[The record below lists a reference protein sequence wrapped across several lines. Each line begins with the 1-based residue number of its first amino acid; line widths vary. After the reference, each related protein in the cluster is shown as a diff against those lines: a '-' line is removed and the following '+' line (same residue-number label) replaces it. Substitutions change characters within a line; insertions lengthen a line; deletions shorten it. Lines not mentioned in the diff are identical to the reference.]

1 MKKQILLV
9 LTAASVSVLYA
20 QQIQVNPNFQQLEY
34 AEKMS
39 DVELDSSTLP
49 LIYINTGGEDILDE
63 PRITADMGVIWNGE
77 GAYNHID
84 DEFNNYDGKI
94 SIEIRGSSSQSF
106 PKKGYSLELQ
116 DAAGL
121 EINSPLL
128 GMHSDDD
135 WILYGPYTDKT
146 FLRDALAYHLGAEQ
160 GYYSPDF
167 RYCEVILN
175 DEYQGLYLLMEKIKV
190 HDERVNIDEMT
201 ISDNSG
207 IDVTG
212 GYLIKIDRNDYTS
225 PVTDFFYSEYPGNG
239 WPYDVMYVYVD
250 PKPELI
256 TDDQQEYI
264 ESFINDFEDVMNSDE
279 KYDLENGY
287 HKYIDINSFVDYFI
301 INEMSKNVD
310 AYRLSTYLYKNN
322 DALGGKLYA
331 GPLWDFNLAWG
342 NADYCYA
349 WGVSQFFTDCGTG
362 PQWWIDLFEDP
373 NFENRLSC
381 RWAELRAGAFNTDS
395 IHNWIDAQVALMGD
409 AIDRNYETW
418 DILGEYVWPNYY
430 IGETYEDEISHLKS
444 WITSRLNWMDDNM
457 PGDPAVCDIAGG
469 YNVAITEVNYNS
481 DNFNDSNAWIELHNY
496 GGTSVDISNWKL
508 KDETPFNSYTIPAG
522 TILSPDEY
530 LVIVQSI
537 DTFLMVHNDVT
548 NYIGEFNYGFDN
560 TSGSVKL
567 EDHLGAT
574 VKLINYVD
582 SIPWPKGA
590 DGLGPALQ
598 ILDETGNEND
608 PANWIASCVLGTPGY
623 DYSPCDYDILVSELN
638 YNSLLAY
645 NTGDW
650 VEILNRGSTSTNIS
664 GWILRDA
671 NIGNIYVIPAGNIL
685 DPGERL
691 VITDSLESFTVKFPS
706 VTNVIGEPTFHF
718 SNGGDGVRLYTPTGL
733 IKYSVRYNDNAPW
746 PVDAD
751 GAGFTLELIDEPGN
765 PNIVTSWTAGCLY
778 GSPGNPFVVPCPT
791 AVEEIYPAYFTLA
804 PNPFSEQLVITIDSE
819 IKTEQ
824 IYITN
829 ALGQKIVHLNP
840 VGNIITWNGNDD
852 NGNAVT
858 NGIYMVSVVDENGNI
873 SSARVIKNN

>member
-1 MKKQILLV
+1 MKINLLLLTTGMSMSVAFGQQLQID
-9 LTAASVSVLYA
+9 
-20 QQIQVNPNFQQLEY
+20 PNFQAISY
-34 AEKMS
+34 TEKVS
-39 DVELDSSTLP
+39 GVVLDSSSLP
-49 LIYINTGGEDILDE
+49 LVYINTGGEEIFDE
-63 PRITADMGVIWNGE
+63 PRIIADMGIIWNGT
-77 GAYNHID
+77 GMYNYPD
-84 DEFNNYDGKI
+84 DVFNNYNGKI

-106 PKKGYSLELQ
+106 PKKGYSFELQ
-116 DAAGL
+116 DEAGM
-121 EINSPLL
+121 EVNSPLL
-128 GMHSDDD
+128 GMDADDD

-146 FLRDALAYHLGAEQ
+146 LLRDALAFHLGAKQ

-175 DEYQGLYLLMEKIKV
+175 DAYQGIYLLLEKIKV
-190 HDERVNIDEMT
+190 HSERVNIDEMT
-201 ISDNSG
+201 TEDNSG

-212 GYLIKIDRNDYTS
+212 GYLIKVDRNDYTS

-256 TDDQQEYI
+256 TDDQQNYI
-264 ESFINDFEDVMNSDE
+264 ETFINDFEDVMNSDA
-279 KYDLENGY
+279 KYDLEDGY

-322 DALGGKLYA
+322 DELGGKLFA

-342 NADYCYA
+342 NADYCNA
-349 WGVSQFFTDCGTG
+349 WGISQFFTECGTG
-362 PQWWIDLFEDP
+362 PAWWIDLFEDP
-373 NFENRLSC
+373 NFQNRLNC
-381 RWAELRAGAFNTDS
+381 RWDELRTGFFNSDS
-395 IHNWIDAQVALMGD
+395 IADWIDAQVILMGD
-409 AIDRNYETW
+409 AVDRNYETW

-430 IGETYEDEISHLKS
+430 IGETFEDEITHLKL
-444 WITSRLNWMDDNM
+444 WINSRLNWMDDNM

-469 YNVAITEVNYNS
+469 YTVAITEINYNS
-481 DNFNDSNAWIELHNY
+481 DNYNDSNAWVELHNY
-496 GGTSVDISNWKL
+496 GGNDVNISNWKL
-508 KDETPFNSYTIPAG
+508 KDETPFNSYIIPAG

-548 NYIGEFNYGFDN
+548 NYIGEFGYGFDN

-567 EDHLGAT
+567 EDNLGAV
-574 VKLINYVD
+574 VKIVNYID

-598 ILDETGNEND
+598 ILDEEGNEND

-623 DYSPCDYDILVSELN
+623 DYSPCDYEIVISEIN

-645 NTGDW
+645 NPGDW
-650 VEILNRGSTSTNIS
+650 VEILNRGTTAINIS

-671 NIGNIYVIPAGNIL
+671 NTGNIYVIPTGNIL
-685 DPGERL
+685 DPGDRL
-691 VITDSLESFTVKFPS
+691 VVTDSLESFTVKFPS
-706 VTNVIGEPTFHF
+706 VSNVIGEPTFHF

-746 PVDAD
+746 PIDAD
-751 GAGFTLELIDEPGN
+751 GDGFTLEQIDEGGN
-765 PNIVTSWTAGCLY
+765 PNIATTWVAGCLY

-791 AVEEIYPAYFTLA
+791 SVEEFQPAFFTIA
-804 PNPFSEQLVITIDSE
+804 PNPFSNQLIITIDESVNA
-819 IKTEQ
+819 KN

-829 ALGQKIVHLNP
+829 ALGQKIKHLDPTNY
-840 VGNIITWNGNDD
+840 IISWNGNDD
-852 NGNAVT
+852 NGNEIPSGVYIIT
-858 NGIYMVSVVDENGNI
+858 VSDEKGNI
-873 SSARVIKNN
+873 STARVVKN